1 QGVSGYLSRPEGRSE
16 RGLPLA
22 MFTPE
27 TCCNAPDR
35 GIKIFRSMADQG
47 FQLASRLRSL
57 TAELRALERDLK
69 SGVVSDGV
77 ALLDFRHPI
86 HQAPL
91 TAGTASELYNARP
104 ERQATLASFLA
115 AERIRRFAQMIRDFS
130 VDLEHQDLTW
140 ESGGVQTLF
149 DSVAALQA
157 SLECLIREHRANFR
171 NLKDEQG

>member
-1 QGVSGYLSRPEGRSE
+1 M
-16 RGLPLA
+16 A
-22 MFTPE
+22 MFTQE
-27 TCCNAPDR
+27 TCCSPTGA
-35 GIKIFRSMADQG
+35 GIKIFRNMADQG

-57 TAELRALERDLK
+57 TAELRALEHDLK
-69 SGVVSDGV
+69 SGVVSDIA
-77 ALLDFRHPI
+77 ALLDFRHAI
-86 HQAPL
+86 DEARL
-91 TAGTASELYNARP
+91 TAWTASELHHAHP

-149 DSVAALQA
+149 DSVSALQA
-157 SLECLIREHRANFR
+157 RLERLIREHRATFR